1 MPSYSAA
8 ILRLYCDQIVDILF
22 LKTLFAAF
30 AGVVFSASCAVA
42 QTVEQKSLK
51 VSRYPE
57 RPVRVVVPVAAG
69 GCTDIIARLTVTRL
83 SEVMGQ
89 SFVVDNR
96 PGALNVALA
105 TPQQFWHAG
114 GGVVQDTHAN
124 QNGVGA
130 VQGWRTGVD
139 GAVGRRSAIDIHHA
153 SHGDAGY
160 QEWAGEDTQYFGP

>member
-8 ILRLYCDQIVDILF
+8 ILRLYCDQMDEILF

-69 GCTDIIARLTVTRL
+69 GGTDIIARLTVSRL
-83 SEVMGQ
+83 SEVLGQ
-89 SFVVDNR
+89 SFVIDNR
-96 PGALNVALA
+96 PGA
-105 TPQQFWHAG
+105 
-114 GGVVQDTHAN
+114 GGVLGNEFARMIQRELVQNKRVID
-124 QNGVGA
+124 
-130 VQGWRTGVD
+130 
-139 GAVGRRSAIDIHHA
+139 AVGMRAD
-153 SHGDAGY
+153 
-160 QEWAGEDTQYFGP
+160 